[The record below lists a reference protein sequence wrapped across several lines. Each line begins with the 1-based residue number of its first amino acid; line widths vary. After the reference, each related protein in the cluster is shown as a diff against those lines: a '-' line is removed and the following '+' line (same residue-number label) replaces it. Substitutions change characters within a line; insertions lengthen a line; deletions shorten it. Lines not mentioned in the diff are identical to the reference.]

1 MALSFSS
8 KRGRRVER
16 VRFDQPLVGRLGTM
30 PVAVTDVSL
39 LGARLEHA
47 TQTISGSEAQL
58 TFTWE
63 GETVVVDIKITRSKL
78 ERSTPG
84 AGGLSVFHSGVQFV
98 RAHGTSAETLQN
110 LVAAHILRALDAQK
124 ANARGV
130 ATEAGTGMPST
141 TIAGSRTQVLD
152 SLGLSRQTV
161 RQPMRSSGF
170 CCFRLEGP
178 EWRRIKTMN
187 SDQPPDGFTV
197 SLDEDQEHIAML
209 CETYRK
215 ANPDG
220 RGLIRLFAQLSI
232 TEGGAARGL
241 YEP

>member
-1 MALSFSS
+1 
-8 KRGRRVER
+8 
-16 VRFDQPLVGRLGTM
+16 M

-39 LGARLEHA
+39 LGARLEHTTRA
-47 TQTISGSEAQL
+47 INGAEAQL
-58 TFTWE
+58 IFTWE

-84 AGGLSVFHSGVQFV
+84 VGGVSVFHSGVSFL
-98 RAHGTSAETLQN
+98 RTHGTSGETLQN

-130 ATEAGTGMPST
+130 TPEATPGTSSAMV
-141 TIAGSRTQVLD
+141 AGSRTQVLD
-152 SLGLSRQTV
+152 SLGISSHQTT
-161 RQPMRSSGF
+161 RHPLRSSGF

-197 SLDEDQEHIAML
+197 SLDEDQEHIDML

-215 ANPDG
+215 ANTDG

-232 TEGGAARGL
+232 TEGGAARGQ